1 MTVAVIRGRC
11 RGDRLRRLPSK
22 PQKFA
27 AVKGQDGK
35 GAFHHQGNQDTIPAG
50 HDPGT
55 GYFKTMKAL
64 TTLQRQILRCT
75 QCPRLVEYRMRVA
88 REKRRQYRE
97 WEYWGKP
104 LPSFG
109 DPQARLLIIGLAPAA
124 HGGNRTG
131 RMFTGD
137 QSGDWVYGTLHRFGF
152 ANQPTSQHRDD
163 GLTLHDAYITAAAR
177 CVPPDNKPSGAEL
190 TACRPYLRHE
200 LQFLRQVRVVVPLG
214 KIAFDAY
221 LTARREL
228 HLPPPNARPAFGHGA
243 STWLPEGILLL
254 ASYHPSRQNTQT
266 GRLTQ
271 AMFDA
276 IFARARRELDLD
288 IPSPPSL

>member
-1 MTVAVIRGRC
+1 VATCDIE
-11 RGDRLRRLPSK
+11 
-22 PQKFA
+22 Q
-27 AVKGQDGK
+27 
-35 GAFHHQGNQDTIPAG
+35 
-50 HDPGT
+50 
-55 GYFKTMKAL
+55 
-64 TTLQRQILRCT
+64 LQNDIMDCT
-75 QCPRLVEYRMRVA
+75 RCPRLVAFRAQVA
-88 REKRRQYRE
+88 LEKRRQYRH

-109 DPQARLLIIGLAPAA
+109 DALGRLLIIGLAPAA

-152 ANQPTSQHRDD
+152 ANQPTAHHRDD
-163 GLTLHDAYITAAAR
+163 GLTLQDAYITAAAH
-177 CVPPDNKPSGAEL
+177 CVPPANKPSAAEL
-190 TACRPYLRHE
+190 TACRTYLLRE
-200 LQFLRQVRVVVPLG
+200 LPLLRQVRVVVPLG

-221 LTARREL
+221 LAARREL
-228 HLPPPNARPAFGHGA
+228 RPPPPQARPRFRHGIETA
-243 STWLPEGILLL
+243 LPEGILLL

-276 IFARARRELDLD
+276 IFARARAVLDAVE
-288 IPSPPSL
+288 

>member
-1 MTVAVIRGRC
+1 
-11 RGDRLRRLPSK
+11 
-22 PQKFA
+22 
-27 AVKGQDGK
+27 
-35 GAFHHQGNQDTIPAG
+35 
-50 HDPGT
+50 
-55 GYFKTMKAL
+55 MKAL
-64 TTLQRQILRCT
+64 TTIQREVLHCK
-75 QCPRLVEYRMRVA
+75 QCPRLVEYRAQVA

-97 WEYWGKP
+97 WDYWGKP

-137 QSGDWVYGTLHRFGF
+137 QSGDWMYRTLHRFGF

-163 GLTLHDAYITAAAR
+163 GLRLHDAYITAAAR
-177 CVPPDNKPSGAEL
+177 CVPPDNKPSRAEL
-190 TACRPYLRHE
+190 TTCRPYLVRE
-200 LQFLRQVRVVVPLG
+200 LQLLRHVRIVVPLG
-214 KIAFDAY
+214 KIAFDTY

-228 HLPPPNARPAFGHGA
+228 ALPPLHERPHFAHGA
-243 STWLPEGILLL
+243 STWLPENTLLL

-271 AMFDA
+271 TMFEA
-276 IFARARRELDLD
+276 IFARACAELDAID
-288 IPSPPSL
+288 RPSR

>member
-1 MTVAVIRGRC
+1 MT
-11 RGDRLRRLPSK
+11 
-22 PQKFA
+22 
-27 AVKGQDGK
+27 
-35 GAFHHQGNQDTIPAG
+35 
-50 HDPGT
+50 
-55 GYFKTMKAL
+55 AL
-64 TTLQRQILRCT
+64 AMLQRQILRCT
-75 QCPRLVEYRMRVA
+75 RCPRLVEYRTQVA

-97 WEYWGKP
+97 YDYWGKP

-109 DPQARLLIIGLAPAA
+109 DPRARLLIIGLAPAA

-137 QSGDWVYGTLHRFGF
+137 QSGDWVYRTLHRFGF
-152 ANQPTSQHRDD
+152 ANQPTSRHRDD
-163 GLTLHDAYITAAAR
+163 GLMLCDAYITAAAR
-177 CVPPDNKPSGAEL
+177 CVPPDNKPAGAEL
-190 TACRPYLRHE
+190 AACRPYLIRE
-200 LQFLRQVRVVVPLG
+200 LQLLHRVRVVVPLG

-228 HLPPPNARPAFGHGA
+228 TLPLSAQRPHFAHGA
-243 STWLPEGILLL
+243 SVWLPEGTLLL

-276 IFARARRELDLD
+276 IFARVRKELDTLD
-288 IPSPPSL
+288 SP

>member
-1 MTVAVIRGRC
+1 M
-11 RGDRLRRLPSK
+11 
-22 PQKFA
+22 Q
-27 AVKGQDGK
+27 
-35 GAFHHQGNQDTIPAG
+35 
-50 HDPGT
+50 
-55 GYFKTMKAL
+55 AL
-64 TTLQRQILRCT
+64 AMIQREVLQCT
-75 QCPRLVEYRMRVA
+75 RCPRLVEYRARVA
-88 REKRRQYRE
+88 REKRRQYRD
-97 WEYWGKP
+97 WDYWGQP

-137 QSGDWVYGTLHRFGF
+137 QSGDWVYRTLHRYGF

-163 GLTLHDAYITAAAR
+163 GLMLHDAYITAAAR
-177 CVPPDNKPSGAEL
+177 CVPPDNKPSGVEL
-190 TACRPYLRHE
+190 AACRPYLVRE
-200 LQFLRQVRVVVPLG
+200 LQLLRRVRVVVSLG

-228 HLPPPNARPAFGHGA
+228 NLPLPAVRPLFAHEA
-243 STWLPEGILLL
+243 VTPLPDGVLLV

-271 AMFDA
+271 GMFEA
-276 IFARARRELDLD
+276 IFARARQELDVLG
-288 IPSPPSL
+288 SGNESYR

>member
-1 MTVAVIRGRC
+1 
-11 RGDRLRRLPSK
+11 
-22 PQKFA
+22 
-27 AVKGQDGK
+27 
-35 GAFHHQGNQDTIPAG
+35 
-50 HDPGT
+50 
-55 GYFKTMKAL
+55 MKAL
-64 TTLQRQILRCT
+64 TLLQRQILQCT
-75 QCPRLVEYRMRVA
+75 RCPRLVEYRACVA

-97 WEYWGKP
+97 WDYWGKP

-137 QSGDWVYGTLHRFGF
+137 QSGDWVYGTLYRFGF
-152 ANQPTSQHRDD
+152 ANQPNSQHRGD
-163 GLTLHDAYITAAAR
+163 GLMLQDAYITAAAR
-177 CVPPDNKPSGAEL
+177 CVPPDNKPSNTEL
-190 TACRPYLRHE
+190 TTCRSYLVRE
-200 LQFLRQVRVVVPLG
+200 LQLIHRVRVVVPLG

-221 LTARREL
+221 LAARREL
-228 HLPPPNARPAFGHGA
+228 GLPLPDERPHFAHAA
-243 STWLPEGILLL
+243 SRWLPEGVLLL

-276 IFARARRELDLD
+276 IFARVRRELDGQAKG
-288 IPSPPSL
+288 IKPYGA

>member
-1 MTVAVIRGRC
+1 M
-11 RGDRLRRLPSK
+11 
-22 PQKFA
+22 
-27 AVKGQDGK
+27 
-35 GAFHHQGNQDTIPAG
+35 GALEN
-50 HDPGT
+50 
-55 GYFKTMKAL
+55 
-64 TTLQRQILRCT
+64 LQQQVLCCT
-75 QCPRLVEYRMRVA
+75 RCPRLVDYRARVA

-97 WEYWGKP
+97 WDYWGKP

-109 DPQARLLIIGLAPAA
+109 DPHAKLLVIGLAPAA

-152 ANQPTSQHRDD
+152 ANQPTSRRRDD
-163 GLTLHDAYITAAAR
+163 GLMLHHTYITTAAR
-177 CVPPDNKPSGAEL
+177 CVPPDNKPSHSEL
-190 TACRPYLRHE
+190 AACRSYLVRE
-200 LQFLRQVRVVVPLG
+200 LSLLRDVRVVVSLG

-221 LTARREL
+221 LAARREL
-228 HLPPPNARPAFGHGA
+228 GQPRPEARPHFAHGA
-243 STWLPEGILLL
+243 TVRFPDGIRLI

-276 IFARARRELDLD
+276 IFARVRRELEARGSVLA
-288 IPSPPSL
+288 